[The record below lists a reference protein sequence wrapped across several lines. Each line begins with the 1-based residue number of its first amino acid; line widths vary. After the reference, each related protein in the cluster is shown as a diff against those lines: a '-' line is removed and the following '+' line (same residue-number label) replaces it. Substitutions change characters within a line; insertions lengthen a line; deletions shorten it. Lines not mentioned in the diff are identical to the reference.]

1 MNSLHEDQAIAN
13 LDVPG
18 AADHTQGMW
27 VPCIL
32 DGVAD
37 ATGSQANM
45 ACCIRYPAGHICSIS
60 RAGVIPVC
68 ADSCAGSSAFR
79 FLGWTRCFH
88 GPEPFDSAGSVNA
101 GVEIPLL
108 PLSPLLPLPPYLVTS
123 LLHSFQ
129 KRLRPSRS
137 DGGNCEKGAPSSGE
151 KIVSTVLRSPMT
163 TTVYG
168 RQEEHR

>member
-1 MNSLHEDQAIAN
+1 
-13 LDVPG
+13 
-18 AADHTQGMW
+18 MW

-101 GVEIPLL
+101 GMEIPLL
-108 PLSPLLPLPPYLVTS
+108 PLSPSLPLPPYLVTS

-129 KRLRPSRS
+129 KRQRPSRS
-137 DGGNCEKGAPSSGE
+137 DGGSSETAAPSPAQ
-151 KIVSTVLRSPMT
+151 KTLSTSLLPPFPT
-163 TTVYG
+163 TSF
-168 RQEEHR
+168 RR